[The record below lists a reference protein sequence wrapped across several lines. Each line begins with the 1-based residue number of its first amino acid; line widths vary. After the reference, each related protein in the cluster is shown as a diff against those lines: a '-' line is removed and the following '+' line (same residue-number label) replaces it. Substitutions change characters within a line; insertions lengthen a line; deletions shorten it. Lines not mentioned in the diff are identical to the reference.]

1 MAKQVFIQ
9 ARVYCTEV
17 MAELILNLI
26 KTPQDDKFRDNQRDN
41 QMCRCNYCN
50 PISTHKSTFT
60 PH

>member
-1 MAKQVFIQ
+1 VAKQVFIQ

-17 MAELILNLI
+17 MVELILNLI
-26 KTPQDDKFRDNQRDN
+26 KTPRDDKFRDN